1 MKFNKTILGTTF
13 ALSALFATAGFNTEE
28 AKAAEWTA
36 RSVQEVS
43 ADMQAIDES
52 TSEYTVVYGDTLSVI
67 ANAVGVDVKTLVQIN
82 EIVNADLI
90 FPSKYITFTN
100 NDEDEVIEVVVDDN
114 TIVKINEIEKADL
127 NFSTNSISLN
137 KNDEGEVD
145 EVVVEDT
152 NNKKDT
158 YKVEEETV
166 EKTETVEE
174 AEETTVEPV
183 VYEAEEETAT
193 VQATSYEAE
202 ETSST
207 SSYSAAEEIPYQV
220 LQVVETEAGPS
231 YSEKAAVFSVILNR
245 ANSGNWGGT
254 TLSAVVNASG
264 QFEVVSN
271 GMAASATVSEQTYQ
285 AVNDVLTNGVTT
297 SAESFRASGDGVT
310 NVFF

>member
-36 RSVQEVS
+36 RSVEEVS
-43 ADMQAIDES
+43 ADMEAIDES

-67 ANAVGVDVKTLVQIN
+67 ANAAGVDVNTLVQIN
-82 EIVNADLI
+82 EIENADLI
-90 FPSKYITFTN
+90 FPSK
-100 NDEDEVIEVVVDDN
+100 
-114 TIVKINEIEKADL
+114 
-127 NFSTNSISLN
+127 SISFT

-145 EVVVEDT
+145 EVVVEDA
-152 NNKKDT
+152 NKKKET
-158 YKVEEETV
+158 YKVAEETV

-174 AEETTVEPV
+174 AAETTVEPV
-183 VYEAEEETAT
+183 AYEAEAETAT
-193 VQATSYEAE
+193 VEATSYGTEAE
-202 ETSST
+202 TTTEVTSST

-245 ANSGNWGGT
+245 ANSGNRGGT

-310 NVFF
+310 NTFF

>member
-1 MKFNKTILGTTF
+1 MKFNKMILGTTF

-36 RSVQEVS
+36 RSVEEVS
-43 ADMQAIDES
+43 ADMEAVDES

-67 ANAVGVDVKTLVQIN
+67 ANAAGVNVNTLVQIN
-82 EIVNADLI
+82 EIENADLI
-90 FPSKYITFTN
+90 FPS
-100 NDEDEVIEVVVDDN
+100 
-114 TIVKINEIEKADL
+114 
-127 NFSTNSISLN
+127 NSISFT

-145 EVVVEDT
+145 EVVVEDA
-152 NNKKDT
+152 NKKKET

-166 EKTETVEE
+166 EKTETEE
-174 AEETTVEPV
+174 VAEETTVEPV
-183 VYEAEEETAT
+183 AYEAEEETAT
-193 VQATSYEAE
+193 VQVTSYQAEEATETTE

-207 SSYSAAEEIPYQV
+207 STYTAAEEIPYQV

-271 GMAASATVSEQTYQ
+271 GMAASATVSEEAYQ

>member
-67 ANAVGVDVKTLVQIN
+67 ANAVGVDVNTLVQIN
-82 EIVNADLI
+82 EIENADLI
-90 FPSKYITFTN
+90 FPS
-100 NDEDEVIEVVVDDN
+100 
-114 TIVKINEIEKADL
+114 
-127 NFSTNSISLN
+127 NSISFT

>member
-13 ALSALFATAGFNTEE
+13 ALSALFATAGFNTED

-36 RSVQEVS
+36 RSVEEVS

-67 ANAVGVDVKTLVQIN
+67 ANAVGVDVNTLVQIN
-82 EIVNADLI
+82 EIENADLI
-90 FPSKYITFTN
+90 FPS
-100 NDEDEVIEVVVDDN
+100 
-114 TIVKINEIEKADL
+114 
-127 NFSTNSISLN
+127 NSISFT

-145 EVVVEDT
+145 EVVVEDA
-152 NNKKDT
+152 NKKKET

-166 EKTETVEE
+166 EKTETEE
-174 AEETTVEPV
+174 VAEEITVEPV
-183 VYEAEEETAT
+183 AYEAEEETAT
-193 VQATSYEAE
+193 VQATSYEAEETTE

-254 TLSAVVNASG
+254 SFSAVVNASG

-310 NVFF
+310 NTFF

>member
-36 RSVQEVS
+36 RSVEEVS
-43 ADMQAIDES
+43 ADMEAVDES

-67 ANAVGVDVKTLVQIN
+67 ANAAGVDVNTLVQIN
-82 EIVNADLI
+82 EIENADLI
-90 FPSKYITFTN
+90 FPSK
-100 NDEDEVIEVVVDDN
+100 
-114 TIVKINEIEKADL
+114 
-127 NFSTNSISLN
+127 SISFT
-137 KNDEGEVD
+137 KNNEGEVN

-183 VYEAEEETAT
+183 AYEAEEETAT
-193 VQATSYEAE
+193 VQSTSYEAE
-202 ETSST
+202 ETTVETSST

-254 TLSAVVNASG
+254 SLSAVVNASG

-271 GMAASATVSEQTYQ
+271 GMAANATVSEETYQ
-285 AVNDVLTNGVTT
+285 AVNDVLTNGATT

>member
-13 ALSALFATAGFNTEE
+13 ALSALFATAGFNTED

-36 RSVQEVS
+36 RSVEEVS

-67 ANAVGVDVKTLVQIN
+67 ANAAGVDVNTLVQIN
-82 EIVNADLI
+82 EIENADLI
-90 FPSKYITFTN
+90 FPSK
-100 NDEDEVIEVVVDDN
+100 
-114 TIVKINEIEKADL
+114 
-127 NFSTNSISLN
+127 SISFT
-137 KNDEGEVD
+137 KNDEGEVN

-174 AEETTVEPV
+174 AEETTLEPV
-183 VYEAEEETAT
+183 AYEAEEETAI

>member
-13 ALSALFATAGFNTEE
+13 ALSALFATAGFNTED

-36 RSVQEVS
+36 RSVEEVS

-67 ANAVGVDVKTLVQIN
+67 ANAAGVDVNTLVQIN
-82 EIVNADLI
+82 EIENADLI
-90 FPSKYITFTN
+90 FPSK
-100 NDEDEVIEVVVDDN
+100 
-114 TIVKINEIEKADL
+114 
-127 NFSTNSISLN
+127 SISFT
-137 KNDEGEVD
+137 KNDEGEVN
-145 EVVVEDT
+145 EVVVEDA
-152 NNKKDT
+152 NKKKET

-166 EKTETVEE
+166 EKTETEE
-174 AEETTVEPV
+174 VAEETTVEPV
-183 VYEAEEETAT
+183 AYEAEAETAT
-193 VQATSYEAE
+193 VEATSYGTEAE
-202 ETSST
+202 TTTEVTSST

-220 LQVVETEAGPS
+220 LQVIETEAGPS

-310 NVFF
+310 NTFF

>member
-36 RSVQEVS
+36 RSVEEVS
-43 ADMQAIDES
+43 ADMEAVDES

-67 ANAVGVDVKTLVQIN
+67 ANAAGVDVNTLVQIN
-82 EIVNADLI
+82 EIENADLI
-90 FPSKYITFTN
+90 FPSK
-100 NDEDEVIEVVVDDN
+100 
-114 TIVKINEIEKADL
+114 
-127 NFSTNSISLN
+127 SISFT
-137 KNDEGEVD
+137 KNDEGEVN

-183 VYEAEEETAT
+183 AYEAEEETAT
-193 VQATSYEAE
+193 VQSTSYEAE
-202 ETSST
+202 ETTVETSST

-254 TLSAVVNASG
+254 SLSAVVNASG

-271 GMAASATVSEQTYQ
+271 GMAASATVSEETYQ
-285 AVNDVLTNGVTT
+285 AVNDVLTNGATT

>member
-1 MKFNKTILGTTF
+1 MKFNKTVLGTTF
-13 ALSALFATAGFNTEE
+13 ALSALFATAGFNTED

-36 RSVQEVS
+36 RSVEEVS

-67 ANAVGVDVKTLVQIN
+67 ANAVGVDVNTLVQIN
-82 EIVNADLI
+82 EIENADLI
-90 FPSKYITFTN
+90 FPS
-100 NDEDEVIEVVVDDN
+100 
-114 TIVKINEIEKADL
+114 
-127 NFSTNSISLN
+127 NSISFT

-145 EVVVEDT
+145 EVVVEDA
-152 NNKKDT
+152 NKKKET

-166 EKTETVEE
+166 EKTEEV
-174 AEETTVEPV
+174 AEETNVEPV
-183 VYEAEEETAT
+183 AYEAEEETAT
-193 VQATSYEAE
+193 VQATSYEAEETTE

-310 NVFF
+310 NTFF

>member
-13 ALSALFATAGFNTEE
+13 ALSALFATAGFNTED

-36 RSVQEVS
+36 RSVEEVS

-67 ANAVGVDVKTLVQIN
+67 ANAVGVDVNTLVQIN
-82 EIVNADLI
+82 EIENADLI
-90 FPSKYITFTN
+90 FPS
-100 NDEDEVIEVVVDDN
+100 
-114 TIVKINEIEKADL
+114 
-127 NFSTNSISLN
+127 NSISFT

-145 EVVVEDT
+145 EVVVEDA
-152 NNKKDT
+152 NKKKET

-166 EKTETVEE
+166 EKTETEE
-174 AEETTVEPV
+174 VAEETTVEPV
-183 VYEAEEETAT
+183 AYEAEEETAT

-202 ETSST
+202 ETTEET

-310 NVFF
+310 NRFF

>member
-36 RSVQEVS
+36 RSVEEVS
-43 ADMQAIDES
+43 ADMEAIDES

-67 ANAVGVDVKTLVQIN
+67 ANAAGVDVNTLVQIN
-82 EIVNADLI
+82 EIENADLI
-90 FPSKYITFTN
+90 FPS
-100 NDEDEVIEVVVDDN
+100 
-114 TIVKINEIEKADL
+114 
-127 NFSTNSISLN
+127 NSISFT
-137 KNDEGEVD
+137 KNDEGEVN
-145 EVVVEDT
+145 EVVVEDA
-152 NNKKDT
+152 NKKKET
-158 YKVEEETV
+158 YKVEEEIV
-166 EKTETVEE
+166 EKIETEEV

-183 VYEAEEETAT
+183 AYEAEAETAT
-193 VQATSYEAE
+193 VEATSYGTEAE
-202 ETSST
+202 TTNEVTSSP
-207 SSYSAAEEIPYQV
+207 SSNSAAEEIPYQV

>member
-13 ALSALFATAGFNTEE
+13 ALSALFATAGFNTED

-36 RSVQEVS
+36 RSVEEVS

-67 ANAVGVDVKTLVQIN
+67 ANAAGVDVNTLVQIN
-82 EIVNADLI
+82 EIENADLI
-90 FPSKYITFTN
+90 FPSK
-100 NDEDEVIEVVVDDN
+100 
-114 TIVKINEIEKADL
+114 
-127 NFSTNSISLN
+127 SISFT
-137 KNDEGEVD
+137 KNDEGEVN

-174 AEETTVEPV
+174 AAETTVEPV
-183 VYEAEEETAT
+183 AYEGEEETAI
-193 VQATSYEAE
+193 VQATSYEATETTE

-254 TLSAVVNASG
+254 SFSAVVNASG

-310 NVFF
+310 NTFF

>member
-36 RSVQEVS
+36 RSVEEVS
-43 ADMQAIDES
+43 ADMEAIDES

-67 ANAVGVDVKTLVQIN
+67 ANAVGVDVNTLVQIN
-82 EIVNADLI
+82 EIENADLI
-90 FPSKYITFTN
+90 FPS
-100 NDEDEVIEVVVDDN
+100 
-114 TIVKINEIEKADL
+114 
-127 NFSTNSISLN
+127 NSISFT

-145 EVVVEDT
+145 EVVVEDA
-152 NNKKDT
+152 NKKIET

-166 EKTETVEE
+166 EKTETEE
-174 AEETTVEPV
+174 VAEETTVEPV
-183 VYEAEEETAT
+183 AYEAEEETAT
-193 VQATSYEAE
+193 VEATSYEAE
-202 ETSST
+202 EITEETSSTSST

-310 NVFF
+310 NTFF

>member
-13 ALSALFATAGFNTEE
+13 ALSALFATAGFNTED
-28 AKAAEWTA
+28 AKAADWTA
-36 RSVQEVS
+36 RSVEEVS

-67 ANAVGVDVKTLVQIN
+67 ANAVGVDVNTLVQIN
-82 EIVNADLI
+82 EIENADLI
-90 FPSKYITFTN
+90 FPS
-100 NDEDEVIEVVVDDN
+100 
-114 TIVKINEIEKADL
+114 
-127 NFSTNSISLN
+127 NSISFT

-145 EVVVEDT
+145 EVVVEDA
-152 NNKKDT
+152 NKKKET

-166 EKTETVEE
+166 EKTETEE
-174 AEETTVEPV
+174 VAEETTVEPV
-183 VYEAEEETAT
+183 AYEAEEETAT

-202 ETSST
+202 ETTEET

-254 TLSAVVNASG
+254 SFSAVVNASG

-310 NVFF
+310 NRFF

>member
-13 ALSALFATAGFNTEE
+13 ALSALFATAGFNTED

-36 RSVQEVS
+36 RSVEEVS

-67 ANAVGVDVKTLVQIN
+67 ANAAGVDVNTLVQIN
-82 EIVNADLI
+82 EIENADLI
-90 FPSKYITFTN
+90 FPSK
-100 NDEDEVIEVVVDDN
+100 
-114 TIVKINEIEKADL
+114 
-127 NFSTNSISLN
+127 SISFT
-137 KNDEGEVD
+137 KNDEGEVN

-174 AEETTVEPV
+174 AAETTVEPV
-183 VYEAEEETAT
+183 AYEAEEETAT
-193 VQATSYEAE
+193 VQATSYEAEETTE

-254 TLSAVVNASG
+254 SFSAVVNASG

-310 NVFF
+310 NTFF

>member
-67 ANAVGVDVKTLVQIN
+67 ANAVGVDVNTLVQIN
-82 EIVNADLI
+82 EIENADLI
-90 FPSKYITFTN
+90 FPS
-100 NDEDEVIEVVVDDN
+100 
-114 TIVKINEIEKADL
+114 
-127 NFSTNSISLN
+127 NSISFT

-166 EKTETVEE
+166 EKTETEE
-174 AEETTVEPV
+174 VAEETTVEPV
-183 VYEAEEETAT
+183 AYEAEEETAT

-271 GMAASATVSEQTYQ
+271 GMAASATVSEETYQ

>member
-13 ALSALFATAGFNTEE
+13 ALSALFATAGFNTED

-36 RSVQEVS
+36 RSVEEVS

-67 ANAVGVDVKTLVQIN
+67 ANAAGVDVNTLVQIN
-82 EIVNADLI
+82 EIENADLI
-90 FPSKYITFTN
+90 FPSK
-100 NDEDEVIEVVVDDN
+100 
-114 TIVKINEIEKADL
+114 
-127 NFSTNSISLN
+127 SISFT
-137 KNDEGEVD
+137 KNDEGEVN

-174 AEETTVEPV
+174 AAETTVEPV
-183 VYEAEEETAT
+183 AYEAEEETAI
-193 VQATSYEAE
+193 VQATSYEAEETTE

>member
-36 RSVQEVS
+36 RSVEEVS
-43 ADMQAIDES
+43 ADMEAVDES

-67 ANAVGVDVKTLVQIN
+67 ANAAGVNVNTLVQIN
-82 EIVNADLI
+82 EIENADLI
-90 FPSKYITFTN
+90 FPS
-100 NDEDEVIEVVVDDN
+100 
-114 TIVKINEIEKADL
+114 
-127 NFSTNSISLN
+127 NSISFT

-166 EKTETVEE
+166 VKTETVEE

-183 VYEAEEETAT
+183 AYEAEEETAT
-193 VQATSYEAE
+193 VQATSYEAKEETTTE

-254 TLSAVVNASG
+254 SLSAVVNASG

-271 GMAASATVSEQTYQ
+271 GMAASATVSEETYQ
-285 AVNDVLTNGVTT
+285 AVNDVLTNGATT

>member
-13 ALSALFATAGFNTEE
+13 ALSALFATAGFNTED

-36 RSVQEVS
+36 RSVEEVS
-43 ADMQAIDES
+43 ADMQAIDEL

-67 ANAVGVDVKTLVQIN
+67 ANAAGVDVNTLVQIN
-82 EIVNADLI
+82 EIENADLI
-90 FPSKYITFTN
+90 FPS
-100 NDEDEVIEVVVDDN
+100 
-114 TIVKINEIEKADL
+114 
-127 NFSTNSISLN
+127 NSISFT

-145 EVVVEDT
+145 EVVVEDA
-152 NNKKDT
+152 NKKKET
-158 YKVEEETV
+158 YKVEEEIV
-166 EKTETVEE
+166 EKTETEE
-174 AEETTVEPV
+174 VAEETTVEPIA
-183 VYEAEEETAT
+183 YEAEEEIAT
-193 VQATSYEAE
+193 VQATSYEAEETTE

-310 NVFF
+310 NTFF

>member
-36 RSVQEVS
+36 RSVEEVS

-67 ANAVGVDVKTLVQIN
+67 ANAAGVDVNTLVQIN
-82 EIVNADLI
+82 EIENADLI
-90 FPSKYITFTN
+90 FPSK
-100 NDEDEVIEVVVDDN
+100 
-114 TIVKINEIEKADL
+114 
-127 NFSTNSISLN
+127 SISFT
-137 KNDEGEVD
+137 KNDEGEVN

-174 AEETTVEPV
+174 AEEPTVEPV
-183 VYEAEEETAT
+183 AYEAEEETAT

-202 ETSST
+202 ETTEET

-254 TLSAVVNASG
+254 SFSAVVNASG

-310 NVFF
+310 NTFF

>member
-36 RSVQEVS
+36 RSVEEVS
-43 ADMQAIDES
+43 ADMEAIDES

-67 ANAVGVDVKTLVQIN
+67 ANAVGVDVNTLVQIN
-82 EIVNADLI
+82 EIENADLI
-90 FPSKYITFTN
+90 FPS
-100 NDEDEVIEVVVDDN
+100 
-114 TIVKINEIEKADL
+114 
-127 NFSTNSISLN
+127 NSISFT

-145 EVVVEDT
+145 EVVVEDA
-152 NNKKDT
+152 NKKKET

-166 EKTETVEE
+166 EKTETEE
-174 AEETTVEPV
+174 VAEETTVEPV
-183 VYEAEEETAT
+183 AYEAEEETAT
-193 VQATSYEAE
+193 VEATSYEAEETTE

-285 AVNDVLTNGVTT
+285 AVNDVLTNGVST

-310 NVFF
+310 NTFF

>member
-13 ALSALFATAGFNTEE
+13 ALSALFATAGFNTED

-36 RSVQEVS
+36 RSVEEVS
-43 ADMQAIDES
+43 ADMQAIDEL

-67 ANAVGVDVKTLVQIN
+67 ANAAGVDVNTLVQIN
-82 EIVNADLI
+82 EIENADLI
-90 FPSKYITFTN
+90 FPSK
-100 NDEDEVIEVVVDDN
+100 
-114 TIVKINEIEKADL
+114 
-127 NFSTNSISLN
+127 SISFT
-137 KNDEGEVD
+137 KNDEGEVN

-174 AEETTVEPV
+174 AAAETTVEPV
-183 VYEAEEETAT
+183 AYEAEEETAT
-193 VQATSYEAE
+193 VQAASYEAEETTE

-207 SSYSAAEEIPYQV
+207 SSYTAAEEIPYQV

-254 TLSAVVNASG
+254 SFSAVVNASG

-310 NVFF
+310 NRFF

>member
-13 ALSALFATAGFNTEE
+13 ALSALFATAGFNTED

-36 RSVQEVS
+36 RSVEEVS
-43 ADMQAIDES
+43 ADMEAIDES

-67 ANAVGVDVKTLVQIN
+67 ANAVGVDVNTLVQIN
-82 EIVNADLI
+82 EIENADLI
-90 FPSKYITFTN
+90 FPS
-100 NDEDEVIEVVVDDN
+100 
-114 TIVKINEIEKADL
+114 
-127 NFSTNSISLN
+127 NSISFT

-145 EVVVEDT
+145 EVVVEDA
-152 NNKKDT
+152 NKKKET

-166 EKTETVEE
+166 EKTETEE
-174 AEETTVEPV
+174 VAEETTVEPV
-183 VYEAEEETAT
+183 AYEAEEETAT
-193 VQATSYEAE
+193 VQATSYEAEETTE

-254 TLSAVVNASG
+254 SFSAVVNASG

-310 NVFF
+310 NTFF

>member
-13 ALSALFATAGFNTEE
+13 ALSALFATAGFNTED

-36 RSVQEVS
+36 RSVEEVS

-52 TSEYTVVYGDTLSVI
+52 TSEYKVVYGDTLSVI
-67 ANAVGVDVKTLVQIN
+67 ANAAGVDVNTLVQIN
-82 EIVNADLI
+82 EIENADLI
-90 FPSKYITFTN
+90 FPSK
-100 NDEDEVIEVVVDDN
+100 
-114 TIVKINEIEKADL
+114 
-127 NFSTNSISLN
+127 SISFT

-145 EVVVEDT
+145 EVVVEDA
-152 NNKKDT
+152 NKKKET

-166 EKTETVEE
+166 EKTVTEE
-174 AEETTVEPV
+174 AIVEETTVEPV
-183 VYEAEEETAT
+183 AYEAEEETAT

>member
-13 ALSALFATAGFNTEE
+13 ALSALLATAGFNTED

-36 RSVQEVS
+36 RSVEEVS

-67 ANAVGVDVKTLVQIN
+67 ANAAGVDVNTLVQIN
-82 EIVNADLI
+82 EIENADLI
-90 FPSKYITFTN
+90 FPSK
-100 NDEDEVIEVVVDDN
+100 
-114 TIVKINEIEKADL
+114 
-127 NFSTNSISLN
+127 SISFT
-137 KNDEGEVD
+137 KNDEGEVN

-183 VYEAEEETAT
+183 AYEAEEETAT

-202 ETSST
+202 ETTEVTSST

-231 YSEKAAVFSVILNR
+231 YAEKAAVFSVILNR

-310 NVFF
+310 NTFF

>member
-13 ALSALFATAGFNTEE
+13 ALSALFATAGFNTED

-36 RSVQEVS
+36 RSVEEVS

-67 ANAVGVDVKTLVQIN
+67 ANAAGVDVNTLVQIN
-82 EIVNADLI
+82 EIENADLI
-90 FPSKYITFTN
+90 FPS
-100 NDEDEVIEVVVDDN
+100 
-114 TIVKINEIEKADL
+114 
-127 NFSTNSISLN
+127 NSISFT

-145 EVVVEDT
+145 EVVVEDA
-152 NNKKDT
+152 NKKKET
-158 YKVEEETV
+158 YKVEEEIV
-166 EKTETVEE
+166 EKTETEE
-174 AEETTVEPV
+174 VAEETTVEPIA
-183 VYEAEEETAT
+183 YEAEEEIAT
-193 VQATSYEAE
+193 VQATSYEAEETTE

-231 YSEKAAVFSVILNR
+231 YAEKSAVFSVILNR

>member
-13 ALSALFATAGFNTEE
+13 ALSALFATAGFNTED

-36 RSVQEVS
+36 RSVEEVS
-43 ADMQAIDES
+43 ADMQAIDET

-67 ANAVGVDVKTLVQIN
+67 ANAVGVDVNTLVQIN
-82 EIVNADLI
+82 EIENADLI
-90 FPSKYITFTN
+90 FPS
-100 NDEDEVIEVVVDDN
+100 
-114 TIVKINEIEKADL
+114 
-127 NFSTNSISLN
+127 NSISFT

-145 EVVVEDT
+145 EVVVEDA
-152 NNKKDT
+152 NKKKET

-183 VYEAEEETAT
+183 AYEAEEETAT
-193 VQATSYEAE
+193 VEATSYEAE
-202 ETSST
+202 ETTEEISST

-310 NVFF
+310 NTFF

>member
-13 ALSALFATAGFNTEE
+13 ALSALFATAGFNTED

-36 RSVQEVS
+36 RSVEEVS

-67 ANAVGVDVKTLVQIN
+67 ANAAGVDVNTLVQIN
-82 EIVNADLI
+82 EIENADLI
-90 FPSKYITFTN
+90 FPSK
-100 NDEDEVIEVVVDDN
+100 
-114 TIVKINEIEKADL
+114 
-127 NFSTNSISLN
+127 SISFT
-137 KNDEGEVD
+137 KNDEGEVN

-183 VYEAEEETAT
+183 AYEAEEETAT

-207 SSYSAAEEIPYQV
+207 SSYTAAEEIPYQV

>member
-36 RSVQEVS
+36 RSVEEVS
-43 ADMQAIDES
+43 ADMEAIDES

-67 ANAVGVDVKTLVQIN
+67 ANAVGVDVNTLVQIN
-82 EIVNADLI
+82 EIENADLI
-90 FPSKYITFTN
+90 FPS
-100 NDEDEVIEVVVDDN
+100 
-114 TIVKINEIEKADL
+114 
-127 NFSTNSISLN
+127 NSISFT

-145 EVVVEDT
+145 EVVVEDA
-152 NNKKDT
+152 NKKKET

-166 EKTETVEE
+166 EKTETEE
-174 AEETTVEPV
+174 VAEETTVEPV
-183 VYEAEEETAT
+183 AYEAEEETAT
-193 VQATSYEAE
+193 VQATSYEAEETTE

-310 NVFF
+310 NTFF

>member
-67 ANAVGVDVKTLVQIN
+67 ANAAGVDVNTLVQIN
-82 EIVNADLI
+82 EIENADLI
-90 FPSKYITFTN
+90 FPS
-100 NDEDEVIEVVVDDN
+100 
-114 TIVKINEIEKADL
+114 
-127 NFSTNSISLN
+127 NSISFT

-145 EVVVEDT
+145 EVVVEDA
-152 NNKKDT
+152 NKKKET
-158 YKVEEETV
+158 YKVEEEIV
-166 EKTETVEE
+166 EKTETEE
-174 AEETTVEPV
+174 VAEETTVEPIA
-183 VYEAEEETAT
+183 YEAEEEIAT
-193 VQATSYEAE
+193 VQATSYEAEETTE

>member
-13 ALSALFATAGFNTEE
+13 ALSALFATAGFNTED

-36 RSVQEVS
+36 RSVEEVS

-67 ANAVGVDVKTLVQIN
+67 ANAAGVDVNTLVQIN
-82 EIVNADLI
+82 EIENADLI
-90 FPSKYITFTN
+90 FPSK
-100 NDEDEVIEVVVDDN
+100 
-114 TIVKINEIEKADL
+114 
-127 NFSTNSISLN
+127 SISFT
-137 KNDEGEVD
+137 KNDEGEVN

-183 VYEAEEETAT
+183 AYEAEEETAT

-202 ETSST
+202 ETTEVTSST

-310 NVFF
+310 NTFF

>member
-13 ALSALFATAGFNTEE
+13 ALSALFATAGFNTED

-36 RSVQEVS
+36 RSVEEVS

-67 ANAVGVDVKTLVQIN
+67 ANAAGVDVNTLVQIN
-82 EIVNADLI
+82 EIENADLI
-90 FPSKYITFTN
+90 FPSK
-100 NDEDEVIEVVVDDN
+100 
-114 TIVKINEIEKADL
+114 
-127 NFSTNSISLN
+127 SISFT
-137 KNDEGEVD
+137 KNDEGEVN

-183 VYEAEEETAT
+183 AYEAEEETAI

-207 SSYSAAEEIPYQV
+207 SSYTAAEEIPYQV

-310 NVFF
+310 NRFF

>member
-36 RSVQEVS
+36 RSVEEVS

-67 ANAVGVDVKTLVQIN
+67 ANAAGVDVNTLVQIN
-82 EIVNADLI
+82 EIENADLI
-90 FPSKYITFTN
+90 FPSK
-100 NDEDEVIEVVVDDN
+100 
-114 TIVKINEIEKADL
+114 
-127 NFSTNSISLN
+127 SISFT
-137 KNDEGEVD
+137 KNDEGEVN

-174 AEETTVEPV
+174 AEEPTVEPV
-183 VYEAEEETAT
+183 AYEAEEETAT
-193 VQATSYEAE
+193 VQATSYEAEETTE

-310 NVFF
+310 NTFF

>member
-13 ALSALFATAGFNTEE
+13 ALSALFATAGFNTED

-36 RSVQEVS
+36 RSVEEVS
-43 ADMQAIDES
+43 ADMEAIDES

-67 ANAVGVDVKTLVQIN
+67 ANAAGVDVNTLVQIN
-82 EIVNADLI
+82 EIENADLI
-90 FPSKYITFTN
+90 FPS
-100 NDEDEVIEVVVDDN
+100 
-114 TIVKINEIEKADL
+114 
-127 NFSTNSISLN
+127 NSISFT
-137 KNDEGEVD
+137 KNDEGEVN
-145 EVVVEDT
+145 EVVVEDA
-152 NNKKDT
+152 NKKKET
-158 YKVEEETV
+158 YKVEEEIV
-166 EKTETVEE
+166 EKIETEEV

-183 VYEAEEETAT
+183 AYEAEAETAT
-193 VQATSYEAE
+193 VEATSYGTEAE
-202 ETSST
+202 TTNEVTSST
-207 SSYSAAEEIPYQV
+207 SSNSAAEEIPYQV

-271 GMAASATVSEQTYQ
+271 GMAASATVSAQTYQ

-297 SAESFRASGDGVT
+297 KAESFRASGDGVT

>member
-36 RSVQEVS
+36 RSVEEVS
-43 ADMQAIDES
+43 ADMEAIDES

-67 ANAVGVDVKTLVQIN
+67 ANAAGVDVNTLVQIN
-82 EIVNADLI
+82 EIENADLI
-90 FPSKYITFTN
+90 FPS
-100 NDEDEVIEVVVDDN
+100 
-114 TIVKINEIEKADL
+114 
-127 NFSTNSISLN
+127 NSISFT
-137 KNDEGEVD
+137 KNAEGEVN
-145 EVVVEDT
+145 EVVVEDA
-152 NNKKDT
+152 NKKKDT
-158 YKVEEETV
+158 YKVAEETV
-166 EKTETVEE
+166 EKTATEE
-174 AEETTVEPV
+174 VAEETTVEPV
-183 VYEAEEETAT
+183 AYEAEEATAT
-193 VQATSYEAE
+193 VEATSYGTEAE
-202 ETSST
+202 TTNEVTSST
-207 SSYSAAEEIPYQV
+207 SSNSAAEEIPYQV

-297 SAESFRASGDGVT
+297 KAESFRASGDGVT